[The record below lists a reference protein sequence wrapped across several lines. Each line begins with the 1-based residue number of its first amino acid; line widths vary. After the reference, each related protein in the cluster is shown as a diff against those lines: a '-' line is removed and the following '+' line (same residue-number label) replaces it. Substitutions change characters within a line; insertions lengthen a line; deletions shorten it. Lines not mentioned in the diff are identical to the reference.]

1 MLLFSEQQP
10 ANMKSSNLKSSKFD
24 VALNS
29 SPNQE
34 SFNFSHS
41 SSSCEQNISDFNFR
55 NSTMISADFD
65 DDAYSNEDY
74 VDMTSESPDDEEQ
87 SADEQYKRLTDI
99 AMQQST
105 FGTGTG

>member
-1 MLLFSEQQP
+1 M
-10 ANMKSSNLKSSKFD
+10 
-24 VALNS
+24 ALNS

-34 SFNFSHS
+34 SSNFSHS